1 MKELKK
7 SQFLSSLIDKY
18 SYEALAEYLS
28 ISNTI
33 EFLQNVLSSKYSELE
48 YDLLTG
54 IKEFDSNG
62 K

>member
-1 MKELKK
+1 MKEPKK

-18 SYEALAEYLS
+18 SYDALSEYLS
-28 ISNTI
+28 ICNTI

-48 YDLLTG
+48 YDLLIG

>member
-1 MKELKK
+1 MKELNK

-18 SYEALAEYLS
+18 SYDALAEYMS
-28 ISNTI
+28 ICNTI
-33 EFLQNVLSSKYSELE
+33 EFLQNYISSKYSKLE
-48 YDLLTG
+48 YDLLFS

>member
-28 ISNTI
+28 ISITI

-48 YDLLTG
+48 YDLLIG
-54 IKEFDSNG
+54 IKELYSNG

>member
-1 MKELKK
+1 MKEPKK

-18 SYEALAEYLS
+18 SFDALSEYLS
-28 ISNTI
+28 ICNTI
-33 EFLQNVLSSKYSELE
+33 EFLQNVLSSKYSDLE
-48 YDLLTG
+48 YDLLLG

>member
-18 SYEALAEYLS
+18 SYEALVEYLS

>member
-1 MKELKK
+1 MKEPNK

-18 SYEALAEYLS
+18 SYDALSEYLS
-28 ISNTI
+28 ICNTI